1 MGKLTI
7 ANEYIN
13 SPAYMVDAVP
23 AFKAL
28 AEECE
33 QLITRLAHFGL
44 PTGAPINIMRVPESE
59 PYPTAEEMFQDI
71 NRGQFLVSSLN
82 CRHPQWSMDINIM
95 FRVVHDILGHYMV
108 ESGFSWQGELA
119 AYQSQA
125 KWHSPLACE
134 ALFTEVVGQTA
145 CYSVNREFPAQKV
158 ILLEARHD
166 SIDLL

>member
-33 QLITRLAHFGL
+33 WILKWESGRLEIREVA
-44 PTGAPINIMRVPESE
+44 ESE
-59 PYPTAEEMFQDI
+59 PYLTAEEMFKDI
-71 NRGQFLVSSLN
+71 EAGRFKVSNLN
-82 CRHPQWSMDINIM
+82 CLHPQWSAQQNIN
-95 FRVVHDILGHYMV
+95 FRIVHDVYGHYHAKR
-108 ESGFSWQGELA
+108 GFNWKGELA
-119 AYQSQA
+119 AYKMQAGYHSQ
-125 KWHSPLACE
+125 LACE
-134 ALFTEVVGQTA
+134 ALFTEIVGQTA
-145 CYSVNREFPAQKV
+145 CYSVNKEFPAQKV
-158 ILLEARHD
+158 ILLGGRHD